1 MDTLENAIKD
11 VIGWYGSGGGLQNEA
26 FTFFDDTQKAY
37 SVNIINTSP
46 RIHIPASIV
55 VMAHI
60 EGEYVVIDADNTDRP
75 LVDKLVAAGVLR
87 DKIIRGYAGERV
99 PTPASA
105 AE

>member
-1 MDTLENAIKD
+1 
-11 VIGWYGSGGGLQNEA
+11 
-26 FTFFDDTQKAY
+26 
-37 SVNIINTSP
+37 
-46 RIHIPASIV
+46 
-55 VMAHI
+55 MAHI